1 MSTSVAELH
10 AKRPADG
17 CPADQAV
24 ALSVPP
30 GVKLQVSAED
40 FWLLACENP
49 DLRLERTAE
58 GVLIVMA
65 PASPDGSQRNL
76 SLAAQLWNWNRQAG
90 IGIAFESSVGF
101 TLPSSA
107 VRGPDVSWIALDRW
121 EKLSPEDRL
130 KFSHICPDFVV
141 ELRSKS
147 DTVPDLHAKME
158 EYLAQG
164 VRLGWLIDPFRGKAE
179 IYRPGRPVE
188 VLDRPATLSGED
200 VLPGFVLDLKGILFD

>member
-58 GVLIVMA
+58 GVLLAMPPAGSEGGMLNARLTIRLGVWAEADGTGIVF
-65 PASPDGSQRNL
+65 D
-76 SLAAQLWNWNRQAG
+76 
-90 IGIAFESSVGF
+90 SSAGF
-101 TLPSSA
+101 TLPNSA
-107 VRGPDVSWIALDRW
+107 VRAPDVSWMPRERWDRI
-121 EKLSPEDRL
+121 PADDRR
-130 KFSHICPDFVV
+130 KFAHACPDFVA
-141 ELRSKS
+141 ELRSPS
-147 DTVPDLHAKME
+147 ELIADLRQKMK

-164 VRLGWLIDPFRGKAE
+164 VRLGWLIDPIRGKAE
-179 IYRPGRPVE
+179 VYRPGRPVE